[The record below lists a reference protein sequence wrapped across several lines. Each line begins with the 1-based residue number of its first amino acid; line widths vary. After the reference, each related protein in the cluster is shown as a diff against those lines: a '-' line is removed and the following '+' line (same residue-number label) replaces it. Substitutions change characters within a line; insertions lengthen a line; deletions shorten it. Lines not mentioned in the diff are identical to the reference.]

1 MKKIGIMADSHSG
14 ILKQEAEELDIH
26 VLPMPFYLNGE
37 LFHEDLDFSRKGF
50 YEKLREGADV
60 STSQPSPQEVMEM
73 WDEKCFYPIADTGWK
88 HFFHNYITIL
98 A

>member
-37 LFHEDLDFSRKGF
+37 LFHDPLHSVE
-50 YEKLREGADV
+50 
-60 STSQPSPQEVMEM
+60 Q
-73 WDEKCFYPIADTGWK
+73 
-88 HFFHNYITIL
+88 
-98 A
+98 

>member
-37 LFHEDLDFSRKGF
+37 LFKEDLYFSRTVF
-50 YEKLREGADV
+50 YEKLRE
-60 STSQPSPQEVMEM
+60 
-73 WDEKCFYPIADTGWK
+73 
-88 HFFHNYITIL
+88 
-98 A
+98 